1 MPRPIKIATAKTD
14 AALADEARALLS
26 QLEAEM
32 NVFAHERQTEIG
44 AMLDCAVAGEHMLM
58 IGDPGIAKS
67 MLADMFA
74 DAFEETPFSAQLT
87 KTMVPK
93 DLFGEFDIQ
102 AYEKG
107 EQRHMIEGMLP
118 TAKVAILDELY
129 KANPALLNSLLRII
143 LERKHLN
150 GSTVV
155 DCPLRFMLATSNGL
169 PEAGD
174 PILEAFAD
182 RILVK
187 FLVERIQNQEA
198 VDGLLWGPEP
208 SRPWTKITFEH
219 LDALQRVAKKIGA
232 SAEVRAAM
240 LAIRATLHDKGIKVS
255 DRRWKKAAGYLRAH
269 VARRGGSE
277 VTLADL
283 EPLENILWN
292 RPEDRPAVRAAVREH
307 LATWRDDARQ
317 IRAQLEEQR
326 TRVRGAK
333 KIREIGAIQDS
344 LDSEI
349 SPALDGLRTVSADAA
364 EEAELLGAILSDI
377 EIEISNRFRSKKKA
391 TRF

>member
-1 MPRPIKIATAKTD
+1 MPRPIKIVPVKTD

-32 NVFAHERQTEIG
+32 NAALCEREKEIG
-44 AMLDCAVAGEHMLM
+44 AMLDCAIAGEHMLL

-67 MLADMFA
+67 MMVNIFA
-74 DAFEETPFSAQLT
+74 DAFDEALFSVQLT

-93 DLFGEFDIQ
+93 DLCGEFDIQ

-107 EQRHMIEGMLP
+107 EQRHMIERMLP
-118 TAKVAILDELY
+118 TAKIAILDELY
-129 KANPALLNSLLRII
+129 KGNPALLNSLLGII
-143 LERKHLN
+143 LERKYLN
-150 GSTVV
+150 GNTVV
-155 DCPLRFMLATSNGL
+155 DCALRFMMATSNEL

-174 PILEAFAD
+174 PMLQAFAD

-187 FLVERIQNQEA
+187 FQVERIQNDQN
-198 VDGLLWGPEP
+198 LINLMWGR
-208 SRPWTKITFEH
+208 RPQKPVTKLTFAH
-219 LDALQRVAKKIGA
+219 VDALQRVAR
-232 SAEVRAAM
+232 SVTSSPEVDRANM
-240 LAIRATLHDKGIKVS
+240 AIRATLHDKGIKVS
-255 DRRWKKAAGYLRAH
+255 DRRWIRATEFLQAH
-269 VARRGGSE
+269 VARRGGTE

-326 TRVRGAK
+326 ARVKDSK

-349 SPALDGLRTVSADAA
+349 SPALESLRGASEDAA
-364 EEAELLGAILSDI
+364 KEAQLLGAILSDI